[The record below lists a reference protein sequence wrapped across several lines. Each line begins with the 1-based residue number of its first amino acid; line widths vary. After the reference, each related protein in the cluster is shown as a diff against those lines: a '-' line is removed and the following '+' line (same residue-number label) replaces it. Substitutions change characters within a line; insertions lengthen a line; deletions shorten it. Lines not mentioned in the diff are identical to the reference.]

1 MDEVLC
7 LQNVGKRYGAQ
18 RAVEGVGF
26 SLHRGEILG
35 LLGVNGAGKTTT
47 MRMIAGLIEPS
58 EGSISLLGKPVRP
71 GCGAQYRA
79 LGYMPEAVPLY
90 ADLTVREQLRFVCG
104 ARRAAP
110 DAWECAAAVTELEP
124 MLSRLIGH
132 LSKGYRQRVG
142 LAQALI
148 GNPPLLLLDEPA
160 SGLDPRQAAGLRTL
174 LETLA
179 AGGTAVLVSSHILSQ
194 MGAVAT
200 RLVVLHHGRMVA
212 DTTPAALTGSENRL
226 VLTVEQV
233 TPALLDA
240 LAALPHLQVLSRQEG
255 TLLLKS
261 DAGQDLRAEVSQ
273 TVTRCGCVLLEL
285 RRDTHT
291 LEDAFLQLIS

>member
-26 SLHRGEILG
+26 SLRRGEILG

-58 EGSISLLGKPVRP
+58 EGSISLLGNPVRP
-71 GCGAQYRA
+71 GCGDQYRA

-90 ADLTVREQLRFVCG
+90 TDLTVREQLRFVCG
-104 ARRAAP
+104 ARGAAP
-110 DAWECAAAVTELEP
+110 DAWVRAAAVTELEP

-148 GNPPLLLLDEPA
+148 GDPPLLLLDEPA

-179 AGGTAVLVSSHILSQ
+179 AEGTALLVSSHILSQ

-200 RLVVLHHGRMVA
+200 RLVVLHQGRMVA
-212 DTTPAALTGSENRL
+212 DTTPAALIGSENLL
-226 VLTVEQV
+226 VLTVDQV

-240 LAALPHLQVLSRQEG
+240 LAALPHLQVLNRQAG
-255 TLLLKS
+255 TLLLRS
-261 DAGQDLRAEVSQ
+261 DAGHDLRAEVSQ
-273 TVTRCGCVLLEL
+273 AVMRCGGVLLEL

-291 LEDAFLQLIS
+291 LEDAFLKLIT